1 MLSLKFVAG
10 LLIGLAF
17 LASTPEDRSDIQSG
31 SLWVE
36 TETRTL
42 RFSVEIAATPEQ
54 QSRGLMFRKSMPI
67 DHGMLFTLKPPRK
80 VSFWMKNTYIPLDMF
95 FLASDGTVLQISEM
109 TEPLTQDSHRSSR
122 KVSGVLELNG
132 GQARVLGIRV
142 GDVVHHDFFGNL
154 KECHSVS
161 SQSGESSQM
170 ACQQ

>member
-1 MLSLKFVAG
+1 MVTLKLVAG
-10 LLIGLAF
+10 LLTGLAF
-17 LASTPEDRSDIQSG
+17 LASTPDERSDIQSG

-42 RFSVEIAATPEQ
+42 RFTVEVAATPEE
-54 QSRGLMFRKSMPI
+54 QSRGLMFRKSMPT

-80 VSFWMKNTYIPLDMF
+80 ASFWMKNTYIPLDMF
-95 FLASDGTVLQISEM
+95 FLARDGTILQISEM
-109 TEPLTQDSHRSSR
+109 TEPLTKDSHRSSR

-132 GQARVLGIRV
+132 GQARALGIGV
-142 GDVVHHDFFGNL
+142 GNVVHHEFFGNL

-161 SQSGESSQM
+161 SQSGESSQV